1 MTTPIGTA
9 VSGIGAANAWLNA
22 AADDV
27 ANAND
32 GTSPNGPIHP
42 AQHVQTAPAPSGGV
56 AVTGVVRGGD
66 VDLVQGM
73 TEMIVAERSI
83 QANAVTIE
91 RSVEAF
97 NSLLSAGDESSI
109 ETSA

>member
-1 MTTPIGTA
+1 MMDAIGSA

-27 ANAND
+27 ANADD
-32 GTSPNGPIHP
+32 GISANGPVHRT
-42 AQHVQTAPAPSGGV
+42 QYVQTAPAPSGGV
-56 AVTGVVRGGD
+56 AVTGVTDGGE
-66 VDLVQGM
+66 VDLVQQM

-91 RSVEAF
+91 RSADAF
-97 NSLLSAGDESSI
+97 NSLLSTGDQSSI
-109 ETSA
+109 QTSA